1 MLDSP
6 THTPFRQMVE
16 AASVGGRSEC
26 VQKCW
31 RPVKVSKCVE
41 SETMRL
47 FRHVVARWGV
57 DRSVFVKDDI
67 VGVSPTQP
75 VLGNLLGTLILGV
88 FKLEMKRWQETGMT
102 TTPKDR
108 WLLVVLWDMFGLKVV
123 RSIWSFLYSCI
134 RKSYKGQLDVKV
146 FPRSWGLLC
155 YSNPE
160 SPFFFSLWGF
170 TPQHLI
176 SVSCTRST
184 FCPRGSE
191 WMTTVVFS
199 SLCKLVNPAA
209 LFI

>member
-1 MLDSP
+1 
-6 THTPFRQMVE
+6 
-16 AASVGGRSEC
+16 
-26 VQKCW
+26 
-31 RPVKVSKCVE
+31 
-41 SETMRL
+41 MRL

-57 DRSVFVKDDI
+57 DRSVYVKDDI

-75 VLGNLLGTLILGV
+75 VLGTLILGV
-88 FKLEMKRWQETGMT
+88 FKLEMKRWRETGMT

-108 WLLVVLWDMFGLKVV
+108 WLLVVLWGMFGLKVV
-123 RSIWSFLYSCI
+123 HSIWSFLYSCVCLYVSP
-134 RKSYKGQLDVKV
+134 KSCKGQLDVKV
-146 FPRSWGLLC
+146 FARSWGLLC

-160 SPFFFSLWGF
+160 SPFFFSLWGV

-191 WMTTVVFS
+191 WTTTVVFS

-209 LFI
+209 SFI

>member
-1 MLDSP
+1 
-6 THTPFRQMVE
+6 
-16 AASVGGRSEC
+16 
-26 VQKCW
+26 
-31 RPVKVSKCVE
+31 
-41 SETMRL
+41 MRL
-47 FRHVVARWGV
+47 CWTLPHTHLSGRWWKQLVWAV
-57 DRSVFVKDDI
+57 DLNASKSADDLLKFQSVLNLKRCGCFGTLWPDEA
-67 VGVSPTQP
+67 STQP

-88 FKLEMKRWQETGMT
+88 FKLEMKRRQETGMT